1 MKGTKTIFDCN
12 YMDKNIDENQM
23 DEIKSLCRFVIKKFW
38 LYRRA
43 YKHLKQLNV

>member
-23 DEIKSLCRFVIKKFW
+23 DEIKSLCRFVIKNFG
-38 LYRRA
+38 YTGE
-43 YKHLKQLNV
+43 HTNT